1 MKHSVELKNELFL
14 LFKSDKEICKL
25 LGITTLSTVE
35 EINKKIKRVLGS
47 DDLVDETTP
56 LFFIYTF
63 IPSVSNT
70 KNYLVNQFTLEF
82 RIYGRLQSKIDK
94 LYLAIK
100 DCLYQN
106 YEDMTIFS
114 EGSIATGNQN
124 LYAYMF
130 RTRPLVRS

>member
-1 MKHSVELKNELFL
+1 MKHSVELKSELFL
-14 LFKSDKEICKL
+14 LFKTDEAIRKL
-25 LGITTLSTVE
+25 LDITALSTVE
-35 EINKKIKRVLGS
+35 NINKKIKRVLGS

-56 LFFIYTF
+56 LFFTYAF

-70 KNYLVNQFTLEF
+70 KNYMVNQFALEF
-82 RIYGRLQSKIDK
+82 RIYGRYHSKIDK

-100 DCLYQN
+100 ECLYRN

>member
-1 MKHSVELKNELFL
+1 M
-14 LFKSDKEICKL
+14 
-25 LGITTLSTVE
+25 
-35 EINKKIKRVLGS
+35 LGS

-56 LFFIYTF
+56 LFFTYAF

-70 KNYLVNQFTLEF
+70 KNYMVNQFALEF
-82 RIYGRLQSKIDK
+82 RIYGRYHSKIDK

-100 DCLYQN
+100 DCLYRN

>member
-1 MKHSVELKNELFL
+1 MKHSVELKSELFL
-14 LFKSDKEICKL
+14 LFKQDKAIREL
-25 LGITTLSTVE
+25 LGITALSTVE

-56 LFFIYTF
+56 LFFVYTF

-100 DCLYQN
+100 ECLYQN

>member
-1 MKHSVELKNELFL
+1 MKHSVELKSELFL
-14 LFKSDKEICKL
+14 LFKQDKAIREL
-25 LGITTLSTVE
+25 LNITALSTVE

-56 LFFIYTF
+56 LFFVYTF

-70 KNYLVNQFTLEF
+70 KNYKVNQFTLEF
-82 RIYGRLQSKIDK
+82 RIYGRYQSKIDK

-100 DCLYQN
+100 DCLYSN

>member
-1 MKHSVELKNELFL
+1 MKHSVELKSELFL
-14 LFKSDKEICKL
+14 LFKQDKAIREL
-25 LGITTLSTVE
+25 LGITALSTVE

-56 LFFIYTF
+56 LFFVYTF

-100 DCLYQN
+100 ECLYQN

-114 EGSIATGNQN
+114 EGSVATGNQN

>member
-1 MKHSVELKNELFL
+1 MKHSVELKSELFL
-14 LFKSDKEICKL
+14 LFKQDKAIREL
-25 LGITTLSTVE
+25 LGITALSTVE
-35 EINKKIKRVLGS
+35 EVNKKIKRVLGS

-56 LFFIYTF
+56 LFFVYTF

-100 DCLYQN
+100 ECLYQN

>member
-1 MKHSVELKNELFL
+1 MKHSVELKSELFL
-14 LFKSDKEICKL
+14 LFKQDKAIREL
-25 LGITTLSTVE
+25 LNITALSTVE

-47 DDLVDETTP
+47 DDLIDETTP
-56 LFFIYTF
+56 LFFVYTF

-70 KNYLVNQFTLEF
+70 KNYKVNQFTLEF
-82 RIYGRLQSKIDK
+82 RIYGRYQSKIDK

-100 DCLYQN
+100 DCLYRN

>member
-1 MKHSVELKNELFL
+1 MKHSVELKSELFL
-14 LFKSDKEICKL
+14 LFKQDKAIREL
-25 LGITTLSTVE
+25 LGITALSTVE
-35 EINKKIKRVLGS
+35 EVNKKIKRVLGS

-56 LFFIYTF
+56 LFFVYTF

-70 KNYLVNQFTLEF
+70 KNYKVNQFTLEF
-82 RIYGRLQSKIDK
+82 RIYGRYQSKIDK

-100 DCLYQN
+100 DCLYSN

-130 RTRPLVRS
+130 RTRPLVWS

>member
-1 MKHSVELKNELFL
+1 MKHSVELKSELFL
-14 LFKSDKEICKL
+14 LFKQDKAIREL
-25 LGITTLSTVE
+25 LGITALSTVE
-35 EINKKIKRVLGS
+35 EVNKKIKRVLGS

-56 LFFIYTF
+56 LFFVYTF

-100 DCLYQN
+100 ECLYQN

-114 EGSIATGNQN
+114 EGSVATGNQN

>member
-1 MKHSVELKNELFL
+1 MKHSVELKSELFL
-14 LFKSDKEICKL
+14 LFEQDKAIREL
-25 LGITTLSTVE
+25 LGITALSTVE
-35 EINKKIKRVLGS
+35 EVNKKIKRVLGS

-56 LFFIYTF
+56 LFFVYTF

-100 DCLYQN
+100 ECLYQN

>member
-1 MKHSVELKNELFL
+1 MKHSVELKSELFL
-14 LFKSDKEICKL
+14 LFKQDKAIREL

>member
-1 MKHSVELKNELFL
+1 MKHSVELKSELFL
-14 LFKSDKEICKL
+14 LFKQDKAIREL
-25 LGITTLSTVE
+25 LNITALSTVE

-47 DDLVDETTP
+47 DDLIDETTP
-56 LFFIYTF
+56 LFFVYAF

-70 KNYLVNQFTLEF
+70 KNYKVNQFTLEF
-82 RIYGRLQSKIDK
+82 RIYGRYQSKIDK

-114 EGSIATGNQN
+114 EGSISTGNQN